1 MGCGTPFAEADAV
14 PSPEETIREESLLS
28 MRNKT
33 VSLANRGRIA
43 CRALSA
49 AARAAAPTVIAALV
63 VIAVVAL
70 VADAQQV
77 SSKPIEEVALNWRNW
92 LITKIVPTA
101 GAAVLSWNALE
112 TKTGHREGFGKLT
125 RGFVS
130 LLIGLGAAGVVS
142 SAASLVQ

>member
-1 MGCGTPFAEADAV
+1 MPSLRPRRPSERSLFCPCGTR
-14 PSPEETIREESLLS
+14 PSHSP
-28 MRNKT
+28 
-33 VSLANRGRIA
+33 IA
-43 CRALSA
+43 GASHARALSA

>member
-1 MGCGTPFAEADAV
+1 MRNDKT
-14 PSPEETIREESLLS
+14 ESLAPRA
-28 MRNKT
+28 RN
-33 VSLANRGRIA
+33 AR
-43 CRALSA
+43 SA
-49 AARAAAPTVIAALV
+49 ILRHVRRAAPTLVGVAVI
-63 VIAVVAL
+63 IAVVAL
-70 VADAQQV
+70 VAHAQQV
-77 SSKPIEEVALNWRNW
+77 SDKPIEEVALNWRNW